1 MIRVSFT
8 RFGLLLIPSIGLVL
22 SACVSNPSSSFGLKA
37 ESRSVAGVEVQSV
50 NFRTNAHGVM
60 IYGVVRR
67 GFGYSGALHSHLD
80 VEVVGPEG
88 NLRQEIAIDYI
99 PRPIPRSHRTRKHS
113 DYAVQLAELPP
124 PGSIIR
130 VSHHPVSRSKCPL
143 GEGGTEL

>member
-1 MIRVSFT
+1 MMRFSFT
-8 RFGLLLIPSIGLVL
+8 PFGLLLIPSIGLVL
-22 SACVSNPSSSFGLKA
+22 SACVSSPSSSSGLKV
-37 ESRSVAGVEVQSV
+37 ESRSAAGVEVQSV

-67 GFGYSGALHSHLD
+67 GFGYSATLQSHLD

-99 PRPIPRSHRTRKHS
+99 PRPIPRSYRTRKHS

-124 PGSIIR
+124 PGSVVR
-130 VSHHPVSRSKCPL
+130 VSHHPVSRSKCAM
-143 GEGGTEL
+143 GQGGTNL